1 MKKFLKFM
9 FSFGEKY
16 RKREEKYARDSRKFG
31 TSGDLFV
38 LIILAVIPVLSLWGL
53 FSDIGMWKIP
63 CILGVTLILY
73 SPPELMITGI
83 VALRHRARMK
93 IQNKVEGALI
103 GKTAEMIAGEKMS
116 EADKEQ
122 VENYEAKGTAHKYD
136 LAVGILGITLSI
148 AAVIAFA
155 VMLGVLG
162 WRALQTLQA

>member
-1 MKKFLKFM
+1 MKGFLKFM

-31 TSGDLFV
+31 NSGELIV
-38 LIILAVIPVLSLWGL
+38 LIILAVIPILSLWGL
-53 FSDIGMWKIP
+53 FHDIGMWKIP

-73 SPPELMITGI
+73 SPSELMITGI
-83 VALRHRARMK
+83 VALRHRAKMK

-103 GKTAEMIAGEKMS
+103 GKTAEMIAGEDITEK
-116 EADKEQ
+116 DKEKIN
-122 VENYEAKGTAHKYD
+122 NYEAKGTAHKYD

-148 AAVIAFA
+148 AVVITFV

-162 WRALQTLQA
+162 WQALERLQ

>member
-9 FSFGEKY
+9 FAFGEKY
-16 RKREEKYARDSRKFG
+16 RIREEKYASDSRRFG

-38 LIILAVIPVLSLWGL
+38 MIILAALPLLSLWGL

-73 SPPELMITGI
+73 SPTELMITGI

-103 GKTAEMIAGEKMS
+103 GKTAEMIAGENMS
-116 EADKEQ
+116 EQDKEK

-136 LAVGILGITLSI
+136 LAVGILGISLSI
-148 AAVIAFA
+148 IVVIAFICLLC
-155 VMLGVLG
+155 VFG
-162 WRALQTLQA
+162 WQALSKL